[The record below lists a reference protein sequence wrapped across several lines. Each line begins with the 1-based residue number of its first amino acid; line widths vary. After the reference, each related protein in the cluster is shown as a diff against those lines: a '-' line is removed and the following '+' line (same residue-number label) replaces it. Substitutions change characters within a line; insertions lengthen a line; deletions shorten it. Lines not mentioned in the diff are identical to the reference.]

1 MKFGDKA
8 VVKITDV
15 DKKGRGCGLVGERKA
30 CANFTV
36 PGEEVEARLVARKQG
51 VLRMEVENVLVP
63 SPHRV
68 APRCPYVGKCGG
80 CAWQQFDYGYQLELK
95 RGLVNKAL
103 EAGGLTD
110 RIDAVVPSPDLFYY
124 RNRMDYCVG
133 WKGELG
139 LKEPGRWNTY
149 VDLEECHLLSPGA
162 VEVMRVFRSWMRE
175 NAVVPWDVKKHTG
188 YARYLVIREGKRTGK
203 RMVTI
208 VTAEGELPR
217 KDALVSALAS
227 HATTVY
233 HGVNPTITD
242 LSIVSRLELL
252 HGEQFLEETV
262 DGMTFAIHPNA
273 FFQTNTA
280 MAERLVGTV
289 REFLGD
295 RKPRNL
301 LDLYCGVGLFGIC
314 LAGDAERVVGV
325 EIDEQ
330 AIEMARANAARNG
343 IANAEYFASKAESLI
358 WEKEKPDVVIVDPP
372 RSGLHPKV
380 VATLLANAPE
390 RIAYVSC
397 NYESFVRDFLSLA
410 AKYRITRLA
419 SLDLF
424 PHSAHVELVV
434 MLEKK

>member
-8 VVKITDV
+8 VVKITEV

-51 VLRMEVENVLVP
+51 VLRMEVENVLVA

-68 APRCPYVGKCGG
+68 VPRCPYVGRCGG

-95 RGLVNKAL
+95 KGLVNKAF
-103 EAGGLTD
+103 EEGGLTERVD
-110 RIDAVVPSPDLFYY
+110 SVVPSPDLFYY

-149 VDLEECHLLSPGA
+149 VDLEECHLLSPVA
-162 VEVMRVFRSWMRE
+162 VEVMRIFRTWMRD
-175 NAVVPWDVKKHTG
+175 NAITPWDVKKHTG
-188 YARYLVIREGKRTGK
+188 YARYLVIREGKATGK

-208 VTAEGELPR
+208 VTAEGELPA
-217 KDALVSALAS
+217 KAGLVAALSKF
-227 HATTVY
+227 ATTIY

-252 HGEQFLEETV
+252 HGEQFLEEAV
-262 DGMTFAIHPNA
+262 DGKTFSIHPNS

-280 MAERLVGTV
+280 MAERLIGTV

-295 RKPRNL
+295 RKPRTL
-301 LDLYCGVGLFGIC
+301 LDLYCGVGLFGIS
-314 LAGDAERVVGV
+314 LAGDAERIVGV
-325 EIDEQ
+325 EIDDR
-330 AIEMARANAARNG
+330 AIEMARLNAARNG
-343 IANAEYFASKAESLI
+343 IANAEYFANKAEDLAWS
-358 WEKEKPDVVIVDPP
+358 EERPDVVIVDPP

-380 VATLLANAPE
+380 VMTLLRRLPE

-397 NYESFVRDFLSLA
+397 NYESFVRDFQSFSRSYRMTRVA
-410 AKYRITRLA
+410 A
-419 SLDLF
+419 LDLF
-424 PHSAHVELVV
+424 PHSAHVELVT
-434 MLEKK
+434 MLERK